1 MNKAATQITLILGL
15 LALGLAAV
23 PAHAERYIVEP
34 IVDAADSQGFS
45 QPELDQMLAPIAL
58 YPDSLLSQVLIAA
71 TYPLEVV
78 QAARWS
84 RQNPRLEGEQAVA
97 AVADRE
103 WDPSVKALVAFPEL
117 LAQLDEDLDWTRNL
131 GDAMLFQ
138 EDQVMDSIQ
147 FLRARADAAG
157 SLENT
162 EYVRVIREEKTI
174 IIEPAQ
180 PRVVYVPYY
189 DPHVVYGTWWRPA
202 YPPVYWAR
210 PPFYHYGHA
219 GFYWGT
225 GVRLSSGFFYSS
237 FYWPQRSIIIVN
249 TPRYYTPPRHR
260 PYRSYYAPGQTWK
273 HNPVHRR
280 GVSYRQPDVRERYSD
295 YSGTRRPATRP
306 GSGSRTRALVDGG
319 QHELRTGPVDQVRN
333 ERLSRES
340 SAIERRLQ
348 SDGAEQRRRTGS
360 TVTPRS
366 SDSASNRFTTRSTTP
381 APTANAPRQSSSR
394 QTTPQQPRE
403 ATSASIQQR
412 LSAPARTSQAT
423 RSQATPRSGSTVTRT
438 PQATRRATA
447 PTRAPQATQRQA
459 LPTQRQSAHAPS
471 RQSQPQSTRTPSAA
485 PAPAPQSRATGRS
498 SSSRERETRAPSRSE
513 SRGNT
518 GRSSTNRDRRS
529 IR

>member
-1 MNKAATQITLILGL
+1 MNKAGTQITLILGL
-15 LALGLAAV
+15 LAFGLAAA

-34 IVDAADSQGFS
+34 IVDAADAQGFS

-71 TYPLEVV
+71 TYPLEIV

-103 WDPSVKALVAFPEL
+103 WEPSVKALVAFPEL

-162 EYVRVIREEKTI
+162 EYVRVVREEKTI

-210 PPFYHYGHA
+210 PPWYHYGHA

-225 GVRLSSGFFYSS
+225 GVHVSSGFFYSS
-237 FYWPQRSIIIVN
+237 FYWPQRSVIIVHA
-249 TPRYYTPPRHR
+249 PRYYTPPRHR
-260 PYRSYYAPGQTWK
+260 PPRSHYAPGQTWQ

-280 GVSYRQPDVRERYSD
+280 GVSYRQPDVRERYSG
-295 YSGTRRPATRP
+295 Y
-306 GSGSRTRALVDGG
+306 
-319 QHELRTGPVDQVRN
+319 
-333 ERLSRES
+333 

-348 SDGAEQRRRTGS
+348 SDGAEQRRRTSS

-366 SDSASNRFTTRSTTP
+366 SDRASNRLTTRSSTA
-381 APTANAPRQSSSR
+381 APTANAPRQS
-394 QTTPQQPRE
+394 RE
-403 ATSASIQQR
+403 ATSTSIQQR
-412 LSAPARTSQAT
+412 LSAPARTPSAT
-423 RSQATPRSGSTVTRT
+423 RSQATTPRSGTVTRT
-438 PQATRRATA
+438 PQATGRATA

-459 LPTQRQSAHAPS
+459 APTQRQATPPPN
-471 RQSQPQSTRTPSAA
+471 RQSQPQRTQTPSAA
-485 PAPAPQSRATGRS
+485 PAPAPQSRATGRGNA
-498 SSSRERETRAPSRSE
+498 SRDTETRATERSE

-518 GRSSTNRDRRS
+518 GRTSTNRDRRS